1 MTQITQPPKFGED
14 IQNMIDA
21 INADIVDKIG
31 IPKDI
36 DILQPKE
43 KVSSIIAIEH
53 LQQIQQSR
61 QWYLG
66 AILEIHS
73 RFLFRLIG
81 FIQRLWEQNN
91 TLTELP
97 QMLGHIG
104 ILKWEETDGTHGTT
118 E

>member
-1 MTQITQPPKFGED
+1 MTQFIQPPKLGED
-14 IQNMIDA
+14 IQNLIDA
-21 INADIVDKIG
+21 INTDIVDRIG

-43 KVSSIIAIEH
+43 KFSSIIAIEH

-61 QWYLG
+61 QWYLN
-66 AILEIHS
+66 AIFEIHS

-81 FIQRLWEQNN
+81 FIQRAWERGDP
-91 TLTELP
+91 LTELP
-97 QMLGHIG
+97 QILGHLG